1 MTHDPVRAQ
10 RQAQQRVLIGA
21 GLVML
26 GCVFGGLLALIFNLV
41 GLRTG
46 AGVAAIVGG
55 VVGAIGVIIQ
65 VMALMKMQSLK
76 RSS

>member
-1 MTHDPVRAQ
+1 MTHDLVLAQ

-26 GCVFGGLLALIFNLV
+26 GCVFGGLLALVFNQV
-41 GLRTG
+41 GLRTP